1 MQTSPR
7 PRPAHQ
13 VAAAAFQA
21 GAIGTGKLIPD
32 GLAGGLSVDQ
42 LIATLHEVFQP
53 TAWTYTT
60 LTVQSAAAPS

>member
-1 MQTSPR
+1 
-7 PRPAHQ
+7 
-13 VAAAAFQA
+13 
-21 GAIGTGKLIPD
+21 
-32 GLAGGLSVDQ
+32 LAGGLSVDQ